1 MMQMYVLSGYWG
13 MHIMEKEVKATL
25 KKLAQE
31 ILENEEFKDIKSLKK
46 QAAKVYEQLAVL
58 HFIEKNNTAN
68 EVDNLQVAAAE
79 VEQKM
84 DDELQAIYD
93 HVDQQQ
99 TNQAPEIEP
108 ATEEIEESTPPKQ
121 PELLYELED
130 LTSGFDLPDFEP
142 LETPKVIEEAVEE
155 IQPEEEPEE
164 ENINTENSALEDTT
178 NSKIE
183 NIEVEAETIEE
194 VSSIDYSAF
203 EKPIEESITE
213 KETINNDTTK
223 STLNASITKSNSLNE
238 SLKKQIKIGLNDR
251 LAFVKHLFNNDAND
265 YTRVISQLNTA
276 NSSDEAEN
284 LISNLI
290 KPEYNNW
297 EGKEEYEARFISII
311 MAKFDA

>member
-1 MMQMYVLSGYWG
+1 MLQMYVLSGYWG

-31 ILENEEFKDIKSLKK
+31 ILENEEIKDIKSLKK
-46 QAAKVYEQLAVL
+46 QAAKVYEHLAVL

-79 VEQKM
+79 AEQKM

-108 ATEEIEESTPPKQ
+108 APEEIEESIPPKQ

-142 LETPKVIEEAVEE
+142 LETPEVIEEPIEE
-155 IQPEEEPEE
+155 IQLEEEQINS
-164 ENINTENSALEDTT
+164 ENTAVEDTT
-178 NSKIE
+178 NSEIE
-183 NIEVEAETIEE
+183 NIEVEAETIEK

-276 NSSDEAEN
+276 HSGEEAQN